1 MPSCFS
7 SHCLI
12 HFVCWPSP
20 VNRVFC
26 KILHQDRTILREWRK
41 KRTHWKMVGK
51 KKRASSWWKIL
62 SCYFCLVQYF
72 LFDHTIYITVDQVK
86 LRTLPKSQ
94 KNREGLLSNQ
104 WSLMCCGCYS
114 LFGRNYPSFYIW
126 GLLIA
131 ITFIL
136 KIPHLL
142 QITFYWGVPIKIS
155 VYMCEYESKKNRC
168 CCFLPLVIELLIC
181 NFLVRLSFSCS
192 FDHLHGFRCLFR

>member
-72 LFDHTIYITVDQVK
+72 LFDHTIYITADQVK

-155 VYMCEYESKKNRC
+155 VYMWIWIKEKQM
-168 CCFLPLVIELLIC
+168 LL
-181 NFLVRLSFSCS
+181 FSSTCYWIT
-192 FDHLHGFRCLFR
+192 DM